1 MMIKN
6 PKHIKSFLPGT
17 VVDVKTTT
25 GNTVKKGDVLIVF
38 DAMKMHNR
46 IIATID
52 GKIKAVNV
60 KQNDKVPKDFI
71 MIELE

>member
-1 MMIKN
+1 MIKN

-17 VVDVKTTT
+17 IVEVKTAV
-25 GNTVKKGDVLIVF
+25 GNAVKKGDVLIIF

-46 IIATID
+46 IISTAD
-52 GKIKAVNV
+52 GTVKSVNV

-71 MIELE
+71 MVELD